1 MVKDKFN
8 QGFTLVELMVTLAV
22 AAIILAIAAP
32 SFSQMIRDH
41 RLITTANDFM
51 GTMQLARSEAIRRG
65 VQVTMLPVTNGDWSS
80 GWNVF
85 TDWDS
90 DESIGDVGAVC
101 AENQDCFLSQQSA
114 LNNAIRSFSNGNLGN
129 GFRFMPTGEISALVG
144 SLSNGSIF
152 FCSQNSNDRII
163 NINKSGSSR
172 VDIGNGASQC
182 P

>member
-1 MVKDKFN
+1 MVKFKIN

-22 AAIILAIAAP
+22 VAIIMAIAAP

-65 VQVTMLPVTNGDWSS
+65 IQVTMLPVTNGDWSS

-85 TDWDS
+85 TDWDG
-90 DESIGDVGAVC
+90 DELIADVGAAC
-101 AENQDCFLSQQSA
+101 AENQDCFLSQQNA
-114 LNNAIRSFSNGNLGN
+114 LSNSISSNSTGNAGN
-129 GFRFMPTGEISALVG
+129 GFRFMATGEVMGIGGLV
-144 SLSNGSIF
+144 NGTVT
-152 FCSQNSNDRII
+152 FCSSGSNERSII
-163 NINKSGSSR
+163 LNASGSSR
-172 VDIGNGASQC
+172 VSVGNAC

>member
-1 MVKDKFN
+1 VVKNKFN

-65 VQVTMLPVTNGDWSS
+65 VQVTMLPITQGDWSS

-85 TDWDS
+85 TDWNGN
-90 DESIGDVGAVC
+90 ESIGEVGAVC
-101 AENQDCFLSQQSA
+101 AENQDCFLSQQNILDAVTSVA
-114 LNNAIRSFSNGNLGN
+114 AGNTGS
-129 GFRFMPTGEISALVG
+129 GFRFMPTGEI
-144 SLSNGSIF
+144 LSTLGFPNGNIT
-152 FCSQNSNDRII
+152 FCSTGSNERIVTL
-163 NINKSGSSR
+163 NQSGSTRIS
-172 VDIGNGASQC
+172 IGNVC

>member
-1 MVKDKFN
+1 MVKNKFN

-65 VQVTMLPVTNGDWSS
+65 VQVTMLPITQGDWTS

-85 TDWDS
+85 TDWNGN
-90 DESIGDVGAVC
+90 ESLNDVGNNC
-101 AENQDCFLSQQSA
+101 SQNNDCFLAQQNS
-114 LNNAIRSFSNGNLGN
+114 LSTNISSNSNGSLGK
-129 GFRFMPTGEISALVG
+129 GFRFMPTGEIFTIDGLV
-144 SLSNGSIF
+144 NGTIT
-152 FCSQNSNDRII
+152 FCSSQSNSRTITI
-163 NINKSGSSR
+163 SSSGSSR
-172 VDIGNGASQC
+172 VGIGAKC